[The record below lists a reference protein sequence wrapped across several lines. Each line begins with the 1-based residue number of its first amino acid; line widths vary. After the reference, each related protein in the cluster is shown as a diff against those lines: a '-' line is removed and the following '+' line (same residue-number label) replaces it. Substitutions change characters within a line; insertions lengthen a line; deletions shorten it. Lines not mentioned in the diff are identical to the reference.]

1 MTVQELIT
9 KLQEFKPETKVV
21 FSHTDHTDFTYNVE
35 MCEEDISLDDA
46 SLYDDEYDEDDYDED
61 DYDED
66 EDTEEEEPQVVVF
79 TLSLY

>member
-46 SLYDDEYDEDDYDED
+46 SLYDDEYDDEYDED